1 VLIAIALVRLQAV
14 NSVPSSVLLFGAH
27 VILILHSVS
36 LLNIYASSSS

>member
-1 VLIAIALVRLQAV
+1 
-14 NSVPSSVLLFGAH
+14 LLFGAH